1 MRFGPKTLWPK
12 SLFGR
17 LVLGLVA
24 VSLLAVGAAAL
35 YLYVRFHDSR
45 SIFYEGTVQGFVGEI
60 AAHVHAGPSG
70 TVVAEITPAILRRI
84 EQAGGRF
91 ILVDGEGR
99 RLAGTPLATDPFVP
113 IGETPRYFRLPASA
127 AHPELYGLAARLPG
141 VAVPVYV
148 QIAFPSG
155 HVAFES
161 VLHEFM
167 KDIAWMWIPF
177 LLMILLINVVVVR
190 IALGP
195 LAQTVEEAKA
205 IQPGGVAVQLTEAG
219 LPDDIL
225 ALVRT
230 VNEAFSRL
238 RRAYHAQE
246 EFLADMAHELRT
258 PLAVMKAQLA
268 TMSGAQSQLLERD
281 VAAMERLI
289 EQLLDRARL
298 GRFRIEPGDVV
309 DLRVVAAEACAFL
322 APRIVARGRF
332 IELIAGEE
340 PVRVAG
346 GQDDIFRAIRNLVE
360 NALEHTP
367 EGSTITV
374 EVEAV
379 PAPVIR
385 VLDKGTGFPAPVLD
399 EDVRRKG
406 LVRSE
411 RRDGVGLGLSI
422 VERTMEAHGG
432 ALHLSNSPEGGACA
446 LMRFP
451 APAAEPAPPP
461 VAAHA

>member
-1 MRFGPKTLWPK
+1 MTLWPK
-12 SLFGR
+12 SIFGR
-17 LVLGLVA
+17 LVLGLVG

-35 YLYVRFHDSR
+35 YLYVRFHDTR
-45 SIFYEGTVQGFVGEI
+45 SLFYEGTLQGFAAEI
-60 AAHVHAGPSG
+60 AKEVHAGRDGAVS
-70 TVVAEITPAILRRI
+70 ADLKPALVRRI

-91 ILVDGEGR
+91 IVLNGDGR

-113 IGETPRYFRLPASA
+113 LDEVARYFRLPASPS
-127 AHPELYGLAARLPG
+127 HPELYGLAARLPG

-177 LLMILLINVVVVR
+177 LLLILLTNVVVVR

-205 IQPGGVAVQLTEAG
+205 IQPGGVAVPLTEAG

-230 VNEAFSRL
+230 VNEAFIRL

-268 TMSGAQSQLLERD
+268 TMSGAQSRLLERD
-281 VAAMERLI
+281 VGTMERLI

-309 DLRVVAAEACAFL
+309 DLRAVATEACAFL
-322 APRIVARGRF
+322 APRIVERGRF
-332 IELIAGEE
+332 VELIAGHE

-346 GQDDIFRAIRNLVE
+346 GHDDLFRAIRNLVE

-367 EGSTITV
+367 PGSTITV
-374 EVEAV
+374 EVEALPV
-379 PAPVIR
+379 PVVR
-385 VLDKGTGFPAPVLD
+385 VLDKGSGFPAPVLND
-399 EDVRRKG
+399 ETRKRG

-432 ALHLSNSPEGGACA
+432 ALHLSNPAQGGGCA

-451 APAAEPAPPP
+451 ASAAEP
-461 VAAHA
+461 VVAHA